1 MHTQTLLLLG
11 ISRISSGLRHS
22 DCALGQIK
30 VSIPKS
36 QERKRHHP
44 YLLHTY
50 PACKLMVSTKFL
62 ELWRPAP
69 GGDRRQLREKG
80 WGGCGV
86 SFLREE
92 VTGGGGTCNPHT
104 AQVAA
109 PSLLPPNQP
118 AHSPSTSAFHTPP
131 TLPGGGLSSSG
142 SPACPRTVFT
152 DPPFHLKGL
161 GILLSPP
168 LRPLRGDRCG
178 GSQVWDLPGV
188 PHWEEVGEVV
198 ARRQGRLSRSALGAL
213 VLYQQEVMDPCAL
226 LSCHQ
231 HPHPGPNPT
240 AAPNC
245 PGSGSRLKKSQP
257 E

>member
-1 MHTQTLLLLG
+1 MW
-11 ISRISSGLRHS
+11 
-22 DCALGQIK
+22 GQLPHRG
-30 VSIPKS
+30 S
-36 QERKRHHP
+36 H
-44 YLLHTY
+44 
-50 PACKLMVSTKFL
+50 
-62 ELWRPAP
+62 W
-69 GGDRRQLREKG
+69 G
-80 WGGCGV
+80 WWHLQ
-86 SFLREE
+86 S
-92 VTGGGGTCNPHT
+92 
-104 AQVAA
+104 
-109 PSLLPPNQP
+109 
-118 AHSPSTSAFHTPP
+118 AHSPGRSSFPPAAQPASPQPLYQCFPYTSNSAWWWLVLFREPRLPQNCFH
-131 TLPGGGLSSSG
+131 
-142 SPACPRTVFT
+142 R
-152 DPPFHLKGL
+152 PPFHLKGL